1 MARKPRL
8 HVPGGVYHVMLR
20 GNGGQAIFL
29 SEKDRT
35 VFYRLAEEGIERF
48 GHRVHGFCLMGNHV
62 HLLIQIGKVPLSRV
76 MQNLSFRYTGWI
88 NRRHRRTGHLFQGRY
103 KAVLV
108 DADAYLLEL
117 VRYIHLN
124 PVRARMVCDPAA
136 YHWSGHRTYL
146 GLEQIPWLHTDWVLG
161 QFARRLATCR
171 KHYAAFVAAGME
183 EERRPEFHIGGDDT
197 RVLGDDDFLA
207 QVIDTP
213 PAGSPPTLEVIID
226 HVCARYGTNVVALG
240 EPSRA
245 RRLAAAR
252 GMIGWLAM
260 RTGAASLTEVSRRFH
275 RDVATMS
282 KQVLR
287 LDLAVKQDTTAAQGL
302 TEILNAISQA

>member
-20 GNGGQAIFL
+20 GNGGQTIFL
-29 SEKDRT
+29 SEKDRS
-35 VFYRLAEEGIERF
+35 VFYRLVEEGIKRF

-62 HLLIQIGKVPLSRV
+62 HLLIQVADVPLSQV

-103 KAVLV
+103 KALLV

-124 PVRARMVCDPAA
+124 PVRARMVSDPAA
-136 YHWSGHRTYL
+136 YRWSGHRAYL
-146 GLEQIPWLHTDWVLG
+146 GLDTIPWLHTDWVLG

-183 EERRPEFHIGGDDT
+183 EGYRSEFHVGSADT

-207 QVIDTP
+207 EVGDTP
-213 PAGSPPTLEVIID
+213 LEGLPPSLDVIIER
-226 HVCARYGTNVVALG
+226 VCARYGTNEVALG
-240 EPSRA
+240 EPSRV
-245 RRLAAAR
+245 RRFAAAR
-252 GMIGWLAM
+252 AMIGWLAM
-260 RTGAASLTEVSRRFH
+260 RTETASLTEVSRRFH
-275 RDVATMS
+275 RDVTTMS
-282 KQVLR
+282 KQVRR
-287 LDLAVKQDTTAAQGL
+287 LDISVIQDKAVAQEL
-302 TEILNAISQA
+302 TEILNAISQ